1 MGWLEFLDVVQND
14 IGTYREELG
23 RENKDTI
30 DMEEIRELLK
40 LKVEELEDEYL
51 TF

>member
-1 MGWLEFLDVVQND
+1 MGWLEFLDIVNNID
-14 IGTYREELG
+14 GYRGLFG
-23 RENKDTI
+23 REIKDTI